1 MIDRCFLLL
10 YCDNY
15 WPMQM
20 EGLWARFRQA
30 GKPGLITVYSNKD
43 NYSRG
48 SVILDAG
55 GHVRLFDRL
64 RTNPGLREVEISYAI
79 LTDLCLEMLPED
91 DLLFEEAIYTP
102 LAALGRLTAFV
113 SDHRYYSVGSLN
125 RLPATEAFFRRMP
138 TVILDRD
145 GVLNRKPARAQYV
158 RTWNEWQWSDGSLEA
173 LRLFKRAGYRVII
186 ASNQPGVAR
195 GAMSN
200 ADLEAIHQRMRLEA
214 IEAEGE
220 VDAVYCCL
228 HNWDEGCE
236 CRKPKPGLLYQAQR
250 DFNLDLTRTPFIGD
264 DERDEAAALSA
275 GCPFYRVSDARSLLD
290 ITHQL
295 LEEKGVYVCPTTSG
309 F

>member
-1 MIDRCFLLL
+1 
-10 YCDNY
+10 
-15 WPMQM
+15 
-20 EGLWARFRQA
+20 
-30 GKPGLITVYSNKD
+30 
-43 NYSRG
+43 
-48 SVILDAG
+48 
-55 GHVRLFDRL
+55 
-64 RTNPGLREVEISYAI
+64 
-79 LTDLCLEMLPED
+79 
-91 DLLFEEAIYTP
+91 
-102 LAALGRLTAFV
+102 
-113 SDHRYYSVGSLN
+113 
-125 RLPATEAFFRRMP
+125 
-138 TVILDRD
+138 
-145 GVLNRKPARAQYV
+145 
-158 RTWNEWQWSDGSLEA
+158 

-200 ADLEAIHQRMRLEA
+200 ADLEAIHQRMRQEA